1 MQLIEYNDI
10 SKLLDLNIEDKEFDE
25 LCLSSAYTEI
35 EKQLGY
41 SLELKERCETKRVKD
56 NRIILDTINIVKVN
70 EINDITKKNEIT
82 NFTVDYQNKSIYFV
96 PCKAEDHLIF
106 ITYESGYAKDTI
118 PADIKE
124 AIINSYNKAIHTI
137 LTSASILVIVTL
149 IVGNFA
155 ISIAA
160 RICKTISQ
168 GTLCSAIL
176 ILVLLPAV
184 LAACDK
190 IIMRKKKIQ

>member
-56 NRIILDTINIVKVN
+56 NRIILDS
-70 EINDITKKNEIT
+70 
-82 NFTVDYQNKSIYFV
+82 NFTVDYQNKSIDFV
-96 PCKAEDHLIF
+96 PCKEEDHLIF
-106 ITYESGYAKDTI
+106 ITYESGYAKETI

-124 AIINSYNKAIHTI
+124 AIIKLFIYKQQILRKMNNSDIKETI
-137 LTSASILVIVTL
+137 LPNEVQ
-149 IVGNFA
+149 
-155 ISIAA
+155 
-160 RICKTISQ
+160 TIITRYS
-168 GTLCSAIL
+168 
-176 ILVLLPAV
+176 
-184 LAACDK
+184 
-190 IIMRKKKIQ
+190 RKSL

>member
-10 SKLLDLNIEDKEFDE
+10 STLLDLNIEDKEFDE

-41 SLELKERCETKRVKD
+41 SLELKERCETKSVKD
-56 NRIILDTINIVKVN
+56 NRIILHTINIVKVN
-70 EINDITKKNEIT
+70 EINDITKKIEIT

-106 ITYESGYAKDTI
+106 ITYESGYTKETI

-124 AIINSYNKAIHTI
+124 AIIKLFIYKQQTLRKMNNSEIKETI
-137 LTSASILVIVTL
+137 LPNEVQ
-149 IVGNFA
+149 
-155 ISIAA
+155 
-160 RICKTISQ
+160 TIITRYS
-168 GTLCSAIL
+168 
-176 ILVLLPAV
+176 
-184 LAACDK
+184 
-190 IIMRKKKIQ
+190 RKSL

>member
-41 SLELKERCETKRVKD
+41 SLELKERCETLSVKE

-82 NFTVDYQNKSIYFV
+82 NFTVDYQNKNIYFV

-106 ITYESGYAKDTI
+106 ITYESGYAKETI

-124 AIINSYNKAIHTI
+124 AIIKLFIYKQQTLRKMNNSEIPETI
-137 LTSASILVIVTL
+137 LPNEVQ
-149 IVGNFA
+149 
-155 ISIAA
+155 
-160 RICKTISQ
+160 TIITRYS
-168 GTLCSAIL
+168 
-176 ILVLLPAV
+176 
-184 LAACDK
+184 
-190 IIMRKKKIQ
+190 RKSL